1 MPTTLLVAANLIVA
15 FGAWVQGSVG
25 FGLAVISAPL
35 LVILSPS
42 AVPGPLI
49 AATYLLL
56 WLTVLRE
63 RKDMDLRG
71 IGWALLGRI
80 PGAVLG
86 AVTIAGMTN
95 RSLSLTLGLLTL
107 LAVLLTATRLKLER
121 TPPYLLAAGAVSG
134 FMGTTSS
141 IGGPALAILYQHDR
155 GPMVRASLAAYFV
168 AGATMSMIA
177 LAWVGRFG
185 LQEARSGLFMMPG
198 VLLGFVLSKRSGSYL
213 DQGRTRSA
221 VLWVAGV
228 SGAIA
233 VVRALLM
240 Q

>member
-1 MPTTLLVAANLIVA
+1 MPTTVLLAANLIVA
-15 FGAWVQGSVG
+15 IGAWVQGSVG
-25 FGLAVISAPL
+25 FGLAVVSAPL
-35 LVILSPS
+35 LVILSPET
-42 AVPGPLI
+42 VPGPLI

-63 RKDMDLRG
+63 RKEVDLRG
-71 IGWALLGRI
+71 IGWALLGRV

-86 AVTIAGMTN
+86 ALTVASMTT

-107 LAVLLTATRLKLER
+107 LAVGLTATRLKLAR

-134 FMGTTSS
+134 FMGTTAS

-155 GPMVRASLAAYFV
+155 GPMVRASLAAFFA
-168 AGATMSMIA
+168 AGATMSMVA

-185 LQEARSGLFMMPG
+185 VPEVRVGLLMMPG
-198 VLLGFVLSKRSGSYL
+198 VLIGFLLSKRSGAFL

-221 VLWVAGV
+221 VLFVAGA
-228 SGAIA
+228 SGVGA
-233 VVRALLM
+233 VLRALLM
-240 Q
+240 G